1 MLRLALI
8 IWRIIGEK
16 VGATILIWHM
26 ISEYNQASPPVIASE
41 QFVVDRKKFYLD
53 LKENSRG
60 RFYKIT
66 EDVGGRRDTIML
78 PAESVSEFIDALSRL
93 ATVEQSLPPI

>member
-1 MLRLALI
+1 MLND
-8 IWRIIGEK
+8 
-16 VGATILIWHM
+16 
-26 ISEYNQASPPVIASE
+26 YASNLQSVIASE
-41 QFVVDRKKFYLD
+41 QFTVNRKKFYLD

-60 RFYKIT
+60 RVYKIT

-93 ATVEQSLPPI
+93 VSIEQSLPPL